1 MSTGYIYE
9 NNIKYSNAGILPLLP
24 KEIAFKIGERANQL
38 MYDRHKKDIFTVF
51 SQDLSINH
59 YSWIESIGEDE
70 LEQLKNLNISMIDS
84 NRIEEVVDS
93 KIRKHFLLKN
103 TLIELD
109 KMILLSKIFKNF
121 DSLIT
126 IEHANNEYKNF
137 NYFNL
142 LSGFLNGENELL
154 DIATKKIKD
163 ECRIKFDNRIFNS
176 RYQNLIRETND
187 LINLPLSIESCVNP
201 ISRKYNRTYILLIEN
216 VEIIDCTDET
226 GDYIYVRLIDY
237 STVPKY
243 IIEENGFRFCK
254 VGVMPFLRPN
264 DANILAQVLDSINAV
279 KINKLINKLNKTK
292 KIPIF
297 EEDNSDSVETAAV
310 ISNNIFK
317 SEEVWRESLNIE
329 QINRVERLT
338 EIDLSEKNKH
348 YAKSL
353 WTANGMLH
361 NLIIN
366 AMENIPNSNIK
377 NLINKWNNIMI
388 VEPIREMSINRYKK
402 THFGYFGGNIEDY
415 EKTTIEA
422 SKRETLEEGCVVFD
436 DKIYSEK
443 YQNQIRMKNGLD
455 SVPLFLNLIYH
466 NPKTGR
472 PGSNSTKVFLL
483 FMEDIKITPKL
494 DKKQNLYYEVSV

>member
-1 MSTGYIYE
+1 MTTGYIYE

-38 MYDRHKKDIFTVF
+38 MNDRPKKDIFTVF
-51 SQDLSINH
+51 SQDLSTNH

-70 LEQLKNLNISMIDS
+70 LKQLKNLNISMIDS
-84 NRIEEVVDS
+84 RKIEEVVDS

-103 TLIELD
+103 TLFELN
-109 KMILLSKIFKNF
+109 KMISLTKLFANF

-142 LSGFLNGENELL
+142 LSGFLNGESELL
-154 DIATKKIKD
+154 DIAIKKIKD

-176 RYQNLIRETND
+176 RYQNLMRQNNN
-187 LINLPLSIESCVNP
+187 LIDLPLTIESCVNP
-201 ISRKYNRTYILLIEN
+201 ISRKYNRTYILLIED

-226 GDYIYVRLIDY
+226 GDYIYIRLTNY
-237 STVPKY
+237 SSMPKY
-243 IIEENGFRFCK
+243 FIEENGFRFCK

-264 DANILAQVLDSINAV
+264 DANILAQVLDSINSV
-279 KINKLINKLNKTK
+279 KMNKLISKLTITN

-310 ISNNIFK
+310 ISNSIFN
-317 SEEVWRESLNIE
+317 SEEDWRESLSIE
-329 QINRVERLT
+329 QIDRVERLT
-338 EIDLSEKNKH
+338 DIDLSEKNKH

-353 WTANGMLH
+353 WTANGMLYS
-361 NLIIN
+361 LMTN
-366 AMENIPNSNIK
+366 ANENIPNSNIR
-377 NLINKWNNIMI
+377 NLINKWDNIMI

-436 DKIYSEK
+436 EKIYSDK

-455 SVPLFLNLIYH
+455 SVPLFLNLIY
-466 NPKTGR
+466 NNRKTGHQ
-472 PGSNSTKVFLL
+472 GSYSTKVFLL